1 MFDIIRIGKIH
12 RIDYI
17 NGTASVI
24 YNDRNNQ
31 PSPQLPFFST
41 MYEMP
46 AIDDMVVVILLP
58 NSSSKGFILGTPW
71 HARKKPSLSGAGL
84 FVKTF
89 SDGAYIKYDSKTRKM
104 EVSAENIIFDSVS
117 AENVTVK
124 GKLTAQSVETKQLS
138 TKELSVETAQ
148 IKNLN
153 VTGTATGQFT
163 SSKEDV

>member
-1 MFDIIRIGKIH
+1 MFDIVRIGKIH
-12 RIDYI
+12 RIDYK

-31 PSPQLPFFST
+31 PSPQFPFFSAT
-41 MYEMP
+41 YEMP

-89 SDGAYIKYDSKTRKM
+89 SDGAYIKYDSKTGKM
-104 EVSAENIIFDSVS
+104 EVSAKNIILKSVS
-117 AENVTVK
+117 AESVTVK
-124 GKLTAQSVETKQLS
+124 GKLTAKTVETKQLS
-138 TKELSVETAQ
+138 AEELTVDTAQ

-153 VTGTATGQFT
+153 VTGTATGQFP
-163 SSKEDV
+163 SGKEDV